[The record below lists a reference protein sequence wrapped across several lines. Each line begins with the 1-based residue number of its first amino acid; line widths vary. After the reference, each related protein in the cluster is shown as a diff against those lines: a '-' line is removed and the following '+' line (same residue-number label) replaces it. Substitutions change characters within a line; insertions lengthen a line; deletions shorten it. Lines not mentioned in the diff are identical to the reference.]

1 MSGDSTD
8 HCDIILDILTR
19 LLQFLQLGSAG
30 LHLCMRKM
38 EDGLRG
44 RGGRSSSRHY
54 LLLVVLLVSLQGL
67 ELLLKTGYLL
77 HLCPLACLLLRELL
91 FLVCNLCEEA
101 EGEGGRERGGGGEG
115 ERGASGN
122 ALNS

>member
-1 MSGDSTD
+1 MSGESTD
-8 HCDIILDILTR
+8 HCNIILDILTR

-44 RGGRSSSRHY
+44 RGGGGRSSSRHY

-101 EGEGGRERGGGGEG
+101 EGERGE
-115 ERGASGN
+115 SGD
-122 ALNS
+122 ALNN

>member
-8 HCDIILDILTR
+8 HCNIILDILTR

-44 RGGRSSSRHY
+44 RGEGGGRSSSRHY

-101 EGEGGRERGGGGEG
+101 EGERGKGRGGRVEMH
-115 ERGASGN
+115 
-122 ALNS
+122 

>member
-8 HCDIILDILTR
+8 HCNIILDILTR

-44 RGGRSSSRHY
+44 RRSSSRHY
-54 LLLVVLLVSLQGL
+54 LLLVLLLVSLQGL

-101 EGEGGRERGGGGEG
+101 EGERGE
-115 ERGASGN
+115 SGD
-122 ALNS
+122 ALNN